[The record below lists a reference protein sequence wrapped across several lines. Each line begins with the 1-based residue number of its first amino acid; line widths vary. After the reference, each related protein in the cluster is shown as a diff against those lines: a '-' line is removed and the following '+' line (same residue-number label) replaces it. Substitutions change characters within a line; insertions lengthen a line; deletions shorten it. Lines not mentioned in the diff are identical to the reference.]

1 MLPALLYFFPFY
13 YMAGFKTGAAYA
25 AVYCF
30 TLVTFSCVVGAMSM
44 SVTGTCGCH
53 GCVEMGFVWCVG
65 VNVGGVG
72 GVCVGG
78 GWGGGQ
84 DPPQHLFSAC
94 RADRFAAPLSPVPPT
109 VASNTAGQ
117 ASFAMNFL
125 LLFSLVFTGFLV
137 KVSTIPSKPA
147 TSSGTTCHGCDHAPA
162 SPAPPAPACPRSC

>member
-65 VNVGGVG
+65 V
-72 GVCVGG
+72 C
-78 GWGGGQ
+78 GWGALQ
-84 DPPQHLFSAC
+84 L
-94 RADRFAAPLSPVPPT
+94 
-109 VASNTAGQ
+109 
-117 ASFAMNFL
+117 
-125 LLFSLVFTGFLV
+125 
-137 KVSTIPSKPA
+137 
-147 TSSGTTCHGCDHAPA
+147 
-162 SPAPPAPACPRSC
+162 RSCCCTTALASSIRAG